1 MGASADNTIVM
12 IPSYNEA
19 RTIGSIVRSLVRT
32 GLDVLVIDDGSADNT
47 ERQALDNGA
56 MVIRHKTNLGKGV
69 SVRSG
74 LQHILDKMNYEWI
87 VMMDGDGQ
95 HHPEDVP
102 VLMGATTDKET
113 DIVIGNRMGQTSNM
127 PSARYL
133 TNKFTSWVL
142 SKMCGQAIP
151 DTQCGFRLLR
161 ADALRGL
168 QLESDKY
175 DIESEMIIQ
184 AASNGLKISSA
195 TVQTIYGD
203 EYSRI
208 NPLRDTIKFFQL
220 IIKHSAGRHAL
231 RRRSEAHGRNTADA
245 EGHKRR

>member
-1 MGASADNTIVM
+1 MGSRNDNTIVL

-19 RTIGSIVRSLVRT
+19 RTIGSIVSLLASA
-32 GLDVLVIDDGSADNT
+32 GLSVLVIDDGSADNT
-47 ERQALDNGA
+47 ERQALDSGA

-74 LQHILDKMNYEWI
+74 LKHILDKMNYEWI

-95 HHPEDVP
+95 HHPEDVA
-102 VLMGATTDKET
+102 VLMEATRESDA
-113 DIVIGNRMGQTSNM
+113 DIVIGNRMGQTHNM

-142 SKMCGQAIP
+142 SKMCGQMVP
-151 DTQCGFRLLR
+151 DSQCGFRLMR

-168 QLESDKY
+168 KLESDKY

-184 AASNGLKISSA
+184 AASNGLKIVSA
-195 TVQTIYGD
+195 PVQTIYGD
-203 EYSRI
+203 ESSSI
-208 NPLRDTIKFFQL
+208 NPVRDTIKFFQL
-220 IIKHSAGRHAL
+220 ISKHSMSRNAL
-231 RRRSEAHGRNTADA
+231 RKRTKADGRDPAGAAGD
-245 EGHKRR
+245 KRR

>member
-1 MGASADNTIVM
+1 MGARTDNTIVL
-12 IPSYNEA
+12 IPSFNEA
-19 RTIGSIVRSLVRT
+19 RTIGAIVRSLVGA
-32 GLDVLVIDDGSADNT
+32 GLSVLVIDDGSTDNT

-74 LQHILDKMNYEWI
+74 LKDILDKMNYEWI

-102 VLMGATTDKET
+102 ALMEATRENDA
-113 DIVIGNRMGQTSNM
+113 DIVIGNRMGQTHNM
-127 PSARYL
+127 PSVRYL

-142 SKMCGQAIP
+142 SKMCGQSVP
-151 DTQCGFRLLR
+151 DSQCGFRLMR

-168 QLESDKY
+168 KLESDKY

-195 TVQTIYGD
+195 PVQTIYG
-203 EYSRI
+203 EESSSI
-208 NPLRDTIKFFQL
+208 NPVRDTIKFFKL
-220 IIKHSAGRHAL
+220 ISKHSM
-231 RRRSEAHGRNTADA
+231 GRNASRRQAETDGRDPADT
-245 EGHKRR
+245 EGHKRL